1 MLEQLEMLLKKQ
13 ANLNLER
20 QEETQATLD
29 EEIETQRIN
38 RQREEKKE
46 RIRDMEM
53 MTRMVEP

>member
-1 MLEQLEMLLKKQ
+1 MLLKKQ
-13 ANLNLER
+13 ANLTLER